1 MTCDREEGIGDGIP
15 AATTSH
21 PSPVTRRLRA
31 RPRIICSRCLEFEA
45 CRYDG
50 AVMPDELVRKLLPF
64 VDFVTVCP
72 EVEIGLG
79 IPRSPVRLV
88 RHPAGDRMVQPSSGR
103 DLTKEMIAFA
113 EAFMAGVGIVD
124 GAILK
129 YRSPSC
135 GTSEVGIYDGP
146 EKAARELGKASGLFA
161 SAVVACFRGL
171 PVESEERLRN
181 LSIREHFLTSV
192 FASAACREVVEEC
205 EANGSRAPLV
215 EYHASMKLQLM
226 TMNREEERR
235 LGRLVAS
242 ALPLVDIL
250 GEYSR
255 GLSRSLG
262 RASRPGATVD
272 VLLHALGFFSKDLNA
287 AEKARF
293 LDDVEGYRSGRLPL
307 SAPLAVLRAWLARN
321 PKPWLSA
328 QVFLSP
334 YPFQLIDMADS
345 GKGRDLE

>member
-1 MTCDREEGIGDGIP
+1 MTGNREEGIGNGIP
-15 AATTSH
+15 AAATRH
-21 PSPVTRRLRA
+21 PLP

-45 CRYDG
+45 CRFDG
-50 AVMPDELVRKLLPF
+50 AVVPDEFVRKLLPF

-79 IPRSPVRLV
+79 IPRKPVRPV

-103 DLTKEMIAFA
+103 DLTKEMGAFA
-113 EAFMAGVGIVD
+113 EAFLAGVGSVD

-129 YRSPSC
+129 VRSPSC
-135 GTSEVGIYDGP
+135 GTSEVSVHSGP
-146 EKAARELGKASGLFA
+146 GEAAGVVGKASGQFA
-161 SAVVACFRGL
+161 SAVIACFKDL
-171 PVESEERLRN
+171 PVESEGRLRN

-192 FASAACREVVEEC
+192 FASAAYRGVVQEC
-205 EANGSRAPLV
+205 EARGSRAPLV
-215 EYHASMKLQLM
+215 EYHASMKFQLM

-242 ALPLVDIL
+242 THPLVDIL

-262 RASRPGATVD
+262 RTSRPGATVD
-272 VLLHALGFFSKDLNA
+272 VLLHALGFFSKDLTA
-287 AEKARF
+287 AEKALF
-293 LDDVEGYRSGRLPL
+293 LDSVEGYRFGRLPL
-307 SAPLAVLRAWLARN
+307 SACLAVLRAWLARN

-328 QVFLSP
+328 QVFFSP
-334 YPFQLIDMADS
+334 YPLQLIDMADS
-345 GKGRDLE
+345 WKGRDPG

>member
-1 MTCDREEGIGDGIP
+1 MKGDREEGIGNGIP
-15 AATTSH
+15 AAVTGH
-21 PSPVTRRLRA
+21 PPSVTRRPLA

-45 CRYDG
+45 CRFDG
-50 AVMPDELVRKLLPF
+50 AVMPDGLVRKLLPF
-64 VDFVTVCP
+64 VDFVTICP

-79 IPRSPVRLV
+79 VPRKPVRLV

-103 DLTKEMIAFA
+103 DLTREIDAFA
-113 EAFMAGVGIVD
+113 EAFLAGVGSVD

-135 GTSEVGIYDGP
+135 GTSDVRVYDGP
-146 EKAARELGKASGLFA
+146 GKAAGAVGKASGRFA
-161 SAVVACFRGL
+161 SAVIARFKDL
-171 PVESEERLRN
+171 PVESEGRLRDF
-181 LSIREHFLTSV
+181 SIREHFLTSV
-192 FASAACREVVEEC
+192 FASAACRGVVEEC
-205 EANGSRAPLV
+205 EAKGSRAPLV

-242 ALPLVDIL
+242 TLPLVDIL

-262 RASRPGATVD
+262 RVSRPGATVD
-272 VLLHALGFFSKDLNA
+272 ALLHALGFFSKDLNA
-287 AEKARF
+287 AEKALF
-293 LDDVEGYRSGRLPL
+293 LDNVEGYRSGRLPL
-307 SAPLAVLRAWLARN
+307 SACLAVLGAWLVRN

-328 QVFLSP
+328 QVFFSP
-334 YPFQLIDMADS
+334 YPLQLIDMADS
-345 GKGRDLE
+345 GKERDLE